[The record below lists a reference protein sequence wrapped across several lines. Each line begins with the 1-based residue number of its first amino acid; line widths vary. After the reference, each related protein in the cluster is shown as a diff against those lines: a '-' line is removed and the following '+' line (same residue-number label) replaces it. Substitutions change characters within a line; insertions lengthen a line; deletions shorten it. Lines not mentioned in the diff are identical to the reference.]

1 MGVADIPEVRELERT
16 TFSTGWQEEAF
27 NTELTQNP
35 TAHYLVMRA
44 RDGQL
49 VGYCG
54 FWLVQDEAHVTS
66 IAIAEGYR
74 GQRLGLRLMHAMVT
88 RAAENGALWMTLEV
102 RADNLAAQHMYKRFG
117 FAKVGTRPRYYD
129 GAVDAWIMWAGN
141 LHSESYRERL
151 RCLDTRR
158 DQDE

>member
-1 MGVADIPEVRELERT
+1 MRVADIPEVRDLERT
-16 TFSTGWQEEAF
+16 VFSTGWQEEAF

-35 TAHYLVMRA
+35 AAHYLIMRA
-44 RDGQL
+44 EEGQL

-66 IAIAEGYR
+66 IAIRPGFR
-74 GQRLGLRLMHAMVT
+74 GRQLGKRMMHAMVQH
-88 RAAENGALWMTLEV
+88 AAERGALWMTLEV
-102 RADNLAAQHMYKRFG
+102 RADNVPAQSMYKRFG
-117 FAKVGTRPRYYD
+117 FARVGVRPKYYE
-129 GAVDAWIMWAGN
+129 GSVDAWIMWAGN

-158 DQDE
+158 ALND